1 MNHKICPDCMSFLHT
16 YRKTASLGA
25 AVSARDIP
33 AKVRANV
40 LAFLRQKMRK
50 IAMFLFSLISQ
61 AAS

>member
-1 MNHKICPDCMSFLHT
+1 MSFLHT

-25 AVSARDIP
+25 AVS
-33 AKVRANV
+33 ANV

>member
-1 MNHKICPDCMSFLHT
+1 LSGLHEFSS
-16 YRKTASLGA
+16 YLPKTISLGA